1 MKAKA
6 FDLIKKYKY
15 AVIAGVAL
23 LLVLVIVIAIAASSS
38 DRSHKSEKWGEGIT
52 EGIPQFDGSNE
63 EIESGEGYVAAYY
76 KNVSGDDIAEY
87 VSELKSA
94 CGISF
99 DGDKY
104 PRTAI
109 YGDRIITL
117 HYNVTEMKF
126 SVTVTNIN
134 QAIGETP

>member
-15 AVIAGVAL
+15 AVIAGLAL
-23 LLVLVIVIAIAASSS
+23 LAVLVLVIVTASGGS
-38 DRSHKSEKWGEGIT
+38 DRAHKSEKWGEGIT
-52 EGIPQFDGSNE
+52 EGIPRFDGRNE

-76 KNVSGDDIAEY
+76 QNVSGDDIAEY
-87 VSELKSA
+87 LSELESA

-104 PRTAI
+104 PITAI
-109 YGDRIITL
+109 CGDRIITL
-117 HYNVTEMKF
+117 HYNVTEMKL
-126 SVTVTNIN
+126 SVTVTTN
-134 QAIGETP
+134 QAIGETS